1 MGGVASGLG
10 RVGADQRSLRN
21 FLVDA
26 SIQLRLAGQ
35 MAVVATAVGL
45 GVGVLLWNAW
55 VATEHLLAAGGTA
68 ADDGAWMALTGGDRG
83 RVLLLGTGLAVALV
97 GLLVVSVV
105 WSHRVA
111 GPAVALADTCRR
123 VGGGDL
129 STPRP
134 LRRGDM
140 LAELGEEVSLMVE
153 ALRERER
160 EERALLADAALRI
173 RRSSHQPGSHE
184 IAARLEELA
193 ARKGARLGPA
203 A

>member
-1 MGGVASGLG
+1 
-10 RVGADQRSLRN
+10 
-21 FLVDA
+21 
-26 SIQLRLAGQ
+26 
-35 MAVVATAVGL
+35 
-45 GVGVLLWNAW
+45 
-55 VATEHLLAAGGTA
+55 
-68 ADDGAWMALTGGDRG
+68 MALTGGDRG
-83 RVLLLGTGLAVALV
+83 RMLLLGTGLAVALV
-97 GLLVVSVV
+97 GLLLVSVV

>member
-1 MGGVASGLG
+1 MGGVASEMG
-10 RVGADQRSLRN
+10 RTGADQRSLRN

-45 GVGVLLWNAW
+45 GVGLLLWNAW
-55 VATEHLLAAGGTA
+55 QATERLLELGEAGAG
-68 ADDGAWMALTGGDRG
+68 DGAWMAITRGDRG
-83 RVLLLGTGLAVALV
+83 RVLLLGMGLAVALV

-129 STPRP
+129 SAPRP

-140 LAELGEEVSLMVE
+140 LADLGEEVSLMVE
-153 ALRERER
+153 ELREREQ
-160 EERALLADAALRI
+160 EERALLVDAARRI
-173 RRSSHQPGSHE
+173 RRGGNLAGNHE

>member
-55 VATEHLLAAGGTA
+55 VATERLLAAGEPA
-68 ADDGAWMALTGGDRG
+68 AGEGAWMALTGGDRG

-123 VGGGDL
+123 VGSGDL

-193 ARKGARLGPA
+193 ARKGVRLGPA

>member
-10 RVGADQRSLRN
+10 RAGADQRSLRN

-55 VATEHLLAAGGTA
+55 LATERLLTAGESAAG
-68 ADDGAWMALTGGDRG
+68 DGAWMALTGGDRG
-83 RVLLLGTGLAVALV
+83 RMLLLGTGLAVALV
-97 GLLVVSVV
+97 GLLLVSVV